1 MRIRHLS
8 ILGFSLCLMLS
19 LSSCGN
25 IDKFDYFQDINPKSS
40 VNGIEVSSQPRHL
53 ITFEPGDRLSIV
65 VSSKNASMA
74 TMFNLTTNSTRGGEA
89 GTTVG
94 QQSMSLYTIDSEGNI
109 DFPIL
114 GKIHVA
120 GMTREQV
127 SSTIKDL
134 LTTKE
139 MLPDPVVTV
148 EYSNLCYYMIGEAG
162 SGRQSIDRED
172 LTIVDA
178 IAKVGGMSNYGLRD
192 SVMVIRT
199 GEDGVKRAYNLDF
212 TKWNEVTNSPV
223 YYVKQND
230 LIYVKPNNTKK
241 RQSTTNGST
250 VFTTSFWMSL
260 ASLATTIAVLF
271 TR

>member
-1 MRIRHLS
+1 MRIKHLLL
-8 ILGFSLCLMLS
+8 LGFSLSLMLGI
-19 LSSCGN
+19 SSCGN
-25 IDKFDYFQDINPKSS
+25 IDKFDYFQDIKPTSS
-40 VNGIEVSSQPRHL
+40 VNGVEIDSKPRHL

-74 TMFNLTTNSTRGGEA
+74 TMFNLTTNTTRGGEA
-89 GTTVG
+89 GSSLG
-94 QQSMSLYTIDSEGNI
+94 QQAMSLYTIDSQGNI

-120 GMTREQV
+120 GLTREQV
-127 SSTIKDL
+127 STTIKDM

-162 SGRQSIDRED
+162 GGRQTIDRED

-178 IAKVGGMSNYGLRD
+178 LTKVGGMSNYGLRD

-199 GEDGVKRAYNLDF
+199 GDDGVKRAYNLDF
-212 TKWNEVTNSPV
+212 TNWKDVTNSPV

-230 LIYVKPNNTKK
+230 LIYVKPNKTKK
-241 RQSTTNGST
+241 RQSTTNGNT
-250 VFTTSFWMSL
+250 FVTPSFWMSI
-260 ASLATTIAVLF
+260 ASLLTSVAVLV